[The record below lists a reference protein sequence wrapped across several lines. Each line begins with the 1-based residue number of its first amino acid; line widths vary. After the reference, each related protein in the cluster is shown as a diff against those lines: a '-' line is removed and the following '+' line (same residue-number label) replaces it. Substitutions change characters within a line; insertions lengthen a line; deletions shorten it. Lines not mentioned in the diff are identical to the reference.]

1 VIRVVILASNM
12 VKVEEEGWAQ
22 VETVYA
28 QNADTVYLM
37 KGVCPVIR

>member
-1 VIRVVILASNM
+1 MDEDKAVEEW
-12 VKVEEEGWAQ
+12 VEEEGWAQ